1 MRVLIVGLGI
11 QGYKRRSIAG
21 IECIATVDP
30 ANSDADHR
38 NIADISPAEYE
49 AVLICVPDEEK
60 INLIRFCIKNKK
72 HVLVE
77 KPLWGTSGVELAEIE
92 TLAHKA
98 GVLIYTAY
106 NHRFEPSF
114 IKMKKLLES
123 EALGE
128 LYTCRIFYGNGTARL
143 VRESVWKDKG
153 GGVLI
158 DLGSHLLDSIKYWF
172 GDIKG
177 KLELISM
184 NNFENQSPDHA
195 VVLFQNSTP
204 RIELEMTLLSW
215 KNYFSCD
222 IFAEYGSAHIKSLC
236 KWGTAEFSIHRRTLP
251 SGPPMEEN
259 YKFDKTDPTWLLEY
273 EHFKFLCSTGVIT
286 NFARDL
292 WIYNE
297 LKRIENSA
305 LKI

>member
-1 MRVLIVGLGI
+1 MRVLVAGLGI
-11 QGYKRRSIAG
+11 QGHKRKEVAG
-21 IECIATVDP
+21 RECIATVDP
-30 ANSDADHR
+30 ANSDADYRH
-38 NIADISPAEYE
+38 ISEISPAKYE
-49 AVLICVPDEEK
+49 GVLICVPDEEK
-60 INLIRFCIKNKK
+60 INLIRSCIKNKK

-77 KPLWGTSGVELAEIE
+77 KPLWATSKAELAEIE
-92 TLAHKA
+92 ALARDA
-98 GVLIYTAY
+98 GILIYTAY

-123 EALGE
+123 EVLGE

-143 VRESVWKDKG
+143 VRGSVWKDKG
-153 GGVLI
+153 SGVLI

-172 GDIKG
+172 GDVKG
-177 KLELISM
+177 KLELVSM

-195 VVLFQNSTP
+195 VVLFQNTTP

-236 KWGTAEFSIHRRTLP
+236 KWGTAEFSIHRRVLP

-259 YKFDKTDPTWLLEY
+259 YKFDKGDPTWLLEY
-273 EHFKFLCSTGVIT
+273 EHFKFLCSTGVTT
-286 NFARDL
+286 NFSHDL
-292 WIYNE
+292 WIYDE
-297 LKRIENSA
+297 LKRIETSV